1 MGSRLPYRRRCHG
14 GLSEGETAVIRGNF
28 AGREN
33 LQPLGSLN
41 DSPYADD
48 QTGCAVKGAVSAS

>member
-1 MGSRLPYRRRCHG
+1 MPRRRCDG

-33 LQPLGSLN
+33 FQLIGSLN
-41 DSPYADD
+41 DSPYADN
-48 QTGCAVKGAVSAS
+48 QTGCAVKGAVSVS

>member
-1 MGSRLPYRRRCHG
+1 MPRRRCDG